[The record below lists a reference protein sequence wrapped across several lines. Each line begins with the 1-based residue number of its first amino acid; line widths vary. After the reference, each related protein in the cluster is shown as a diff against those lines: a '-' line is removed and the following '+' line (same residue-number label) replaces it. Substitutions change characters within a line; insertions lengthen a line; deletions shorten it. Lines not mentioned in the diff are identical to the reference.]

1 MASEA
6 AKKAARARAKAQ
18 LDAAKAGKSS
28 GLRPKL
34 PLGERPKQISKLA
47 QSLRKDPTT
56 LTGGKYNKPASP
68 SAAAAAAGNARAFT
82 PPAKSPT
89 MKKIK
94 DAKLNATSKKVA
106 RDADYVNIADYKVQG
121 TRTAIRG
128 RMATDRAK
136 TAGRAKNV
144 ELKLKKA
151 AAAKKAK

>member
-1 MASEA
+1 MARSADE
-6 AKKAARARAKAQ
+6 ARAK
-18 LDAAKAGKSS
+18 SV
-28 GLRPKL
+28 
-34 PLGERPKQISKLA
+34 
-47 QSLRKDPTT
+47 
-56 LTGGKYNKPASP
+56 
-68 SAAAAAAGNARAFT
+68 
-82 PPAKSPT
+82 KSPT

-106 RDADYVNIADYKVQG
+106 RDADYVNISDSKVQG

-144 ELKLKKA
+144 EMKLKKA

>member
-34 PLGERPKQISKLA
+34 PLGERPKRISKLA
-47 QSLRKDPTT
+47 QELRKDPTT
-56 LTGGKYNKPASP
+56 LTGGKYNKQASP
-68 SAAAAAAGNARAFT
+68 TVAAAAAGNVRAFT
-82 PPAKSPT
+82 PPSKSPT

-94 DAKLNATSKKVA
+94 EAKAMATSKKVA
-106 RDADYVNIADYKVQG
+106 RDADYVGITDYKVQG
-121 TRTAIRG
+121 TRTAIRN
-128 RMATDRAK
+128 RMQVDRSK

-144 ELKLKKA
+144 EMKLKKA